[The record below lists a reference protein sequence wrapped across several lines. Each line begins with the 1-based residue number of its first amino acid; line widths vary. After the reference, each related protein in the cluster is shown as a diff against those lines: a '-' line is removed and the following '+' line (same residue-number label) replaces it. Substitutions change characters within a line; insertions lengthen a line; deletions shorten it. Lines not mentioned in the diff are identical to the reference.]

1 MSQIILNIVYSTLIY
16 LVLSKSFHVFYV
28 THHFFNIAQSISI
41 VLGAYFVFLFSQET
55 SCPLWAS
62 VFFSVVLCILIML
75 ITEKI
80 VYLPLGNRGIEGW
93 RMMLVSL
100 GINVIIL
107 NFIEM
112 IWGSGML
119 SFKTWGISIGVSIG
133 DAYLS
138 MAQLW
143 SLGACAF
150 LSILWGAFENYTM
163 FGMKIK
169 AASSNHE
176 LIPVYGLNPH
186 HVSVIG
192 MFVATLMASLA
203 GIMIAA
209 DIDIVPTMGFDWMMF
224 GVVAM
229 IIGGMGGMRAMV
241 LGSSLVAASQHLAAY
256 YFDSKW
262 MNATAYII
270 LVIFLYFRPFG
281 FSGKKLKKTEV

>member
-1 MSQIILNIVYSTLIY
+1 MQLILNILYTAFIY
-16 LVLSKSFHVFYV
+16 LLLSKSFHVFYV
-28 THHFFNIAQSISI
+28 THRFFNIAQSISI
-41 VLGAYFVFLFSQET
+41 ILGAYLVFLFIRKT
-55 SCPLWAS
+55 SFPLGAS
-62 VFFSVVLCILIML
+62 IMFSVALCILIML
-75 ITEKI
+75 IIEKI
-80 VYLPLGNRGIEGW
+80 VYLPLGNRGVEGW

-100 GINVIIL
+100 GINVVFL
-107 NFIEM
+107 NTIEM

-192 MFVATLMASLA
+192 MFAATLMASLA

>member
-1 MSQIILNIVYSTLIY
+1 MFQIILNICYTTFVY
-16 LVLSKSFHVFYV
+16 LVLSKSFHIYYV
-28 THHFFNIAQSISI
+28 THRFFNIAQSISI
-41 VLGAYFVFLFSQET
+41 ILGAYLVVLFVRETNCPFLVSI
-55 SCPLWAS
+55 
-62 VFFSVVLCILIML
+62 FFSVVLCILIML
-75 ITEKI
+75 TAEKI
-80 VYLPLGNRGIEGW
+80 VYLPLGNMGIEGW
-93 RMMLVSL
+93 QMMLVSL
-100 GINVIIL
+100 GINVVFL
-107 NFIEM
+107 NVIEM

-119 SFKTWGISIGVSIG
+119 SFKTWGTSIGMNIG
-133 DAYLS
+133 GAYLS

-143 SLGACAF
+143 SMGACAI
-150 LSILWGAFENYTM
+150 LSILWCILENHTM
-163 FGMKIK
+163 LGMKIK
-169 AASSNHE
+169 AASSNYE

-192 MFVATLMASLA
+192 MLVATLLASLA

-209 DIDIVPTMGFDWMMF
+209 DIDVTPTMGFNWMMF

-229 IIGGMGGMRAMV
+229 IIGGMGEMKTML
-241 LGSSLVAASQHLAAY
+241 LGSVLVAASQHLAAY